1 MANPKPITIKNAGAT
16 INSNLDDKRPTLT
29 ADMKTIVFTSRREEG
44 KNANQDTEGD
54 GGNFEDI
61 YTSEWDS
68 TKIIGGSLLSKRS
81 RKFTGS

>member
-44 KNANQDTEGD
+44 KMQIKIRRGMVV
-54 GGNFEDI
+54 I
-61 YTSEWDS
+61 LKTS
-68 TKIIGGSLLSKRS
+68 THRNGIRQK
-81 RKFTGS
+81 